1 MDNNEMHNDKEDR
14 RVQRERN
21 VYHNRMNKAF
31 WIRRFSVLAA
41 VVVLVIAAA
50 LLHYAYG
57 WSIGVLICF
66 LLLSG
71 LSVLEIAFW
80 GNCPWCDT
88 YIPSRPLLI
97 HHCPYCGESLE
108 YSEELEELDRHLK
121 QQEMSDNPDD
131 TE

>member
-1 MDNNEMHNDKEDR
+1 MDNNEMHNDKEAR

-21 VYHNRMNKAF
+21 VYHNRMNKAY

-41 VVVLVIAAA
+41 GVVLAIAA
-50 LLHYAYG
+50 LILYYAYS
-57 WSIGVLICF
+57 WSIGVVICF
-66 LLLSG
+66 LLLCV

-97 HHCPYCGESLE
+97 QHCPYCGESLE

-121 QQEMSDNPDD
+121 QQELSDNPDD